1 MRQNK
6 KKRFARLIR
15 EKSGNLQRTNDII
28 RIMRC
33 GMRTI
38 SVTKWPALILLA
50 FGLSAL
56 CVCQNTYVF
65 EKKIAI
71 TAMPE
76 KVFAVVSDFES
87 YPALFPEFHKR
98 VNIVSKIKVGKGVL
112 FENVSEFKGVVTRS
126 TWEVVEFEKNKL
138 IRLENPMIGTI
149 LILLNLIDYNTTE
162 ETLIV
167 VTRLPDNYKA
177 DVFAEYEKEL
187 QAVKER
193 SER

>member
-1 MRQNK
+1 MVWEN
-6 KKRFARLIR
+6 
-15 EKSGNLQRTNDII
+15 SGNLQGTKGII
-28 RIMRC
+28 RFMRY
-33 GMRTI
+33 GMPQR
-38 SVTKWPALILLA
+38 SVAKWLALAVLSLGLA
-50 FGLSAL
+50 VMCA
-56 CVCQNTYVF
+56 CQNTYVF

-87 YPALFPEFHKR
+87 YPVMFPEFHKR
-98 VNIVSKIKVGKGVL
+98 VNIVSKIKTGKGVL

-126 TWEVVEFEKNKL
+126 TWEVAEFEKNKL

-149 LILLNLIDYNTTE
+149 LILMNQIDYNTTE

-167 VTRLPDNYKA
+167 VTRLPDNYKS

-187 QAVKER
+187 LAVKER

>member
-1 MRQNK
+1 MWENC
-6 KKRFARLIR
+6 
-15 EKSGNLQRTNDII
+15 GNLQGTKGII
-28 RIMRC
+28 RFMRYGMIPRSFARWPTLVILSLGLAVLC
-33 GMRTI
+33 G
-38 SVTKWPALILLA
+38 
-50 FGLSAL
+50 
-56 CVCQNTYVF
+56 CQNTYVF

-87 YPALFPEFHKR
+87 YPVMFPEFHKR
-98 VNIVSKIKVGKGVL
+98 VNIVSKVKTGKGVL
-112 FENVSEFKGVVTRS
+112 FENVSEFKDVTTRS
-126 TWEVVEFEKNKL
+126 NWEVVEFEKNKL

-149 LILLNLIDYNTTE
+149 LILLNQIDYNTTE

-187 QAVKER
+187 LAVKER